1 MSLFFSALVC
11 ELKSDSEKGSAA
23 FTGYRRQQVSFHI
36 APLMLRA
43 KGKRYRIANKASNKP
58 LPILSLVAGILILVV
73 PRLLSY
79 IIAMYL
85 IITGLV
91 GLFGTG
97 GFHMRSEDICLL

>member
-11 ELKSDSEKGSAA
+11 ELKSDSEKGSTA
-23 FTGYRRQQVSFHI
+23 FTGYRRQQVSFQI

-43 KGKRYRIANKASNKP
+43 KENRYRIANKASNKP
-58 LPILSLVAGILILVV
+58 LPILSLVTGILILVV

-85 IITGLV
+85 IITVLV
-91 GLFGTG
+91 GLFGRAEY
-97 GFHMRSEDICLL
+97 HLR